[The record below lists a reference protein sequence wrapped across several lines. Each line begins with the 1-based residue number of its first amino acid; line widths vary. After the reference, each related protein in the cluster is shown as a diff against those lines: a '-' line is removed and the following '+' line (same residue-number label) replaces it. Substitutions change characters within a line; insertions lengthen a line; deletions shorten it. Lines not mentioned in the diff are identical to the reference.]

1 MRLLN
6 DSKALRIA
14 MVTGSLL
21 ALILILIVSYGRT
34 DHEREF
40 LEHLAFQGEI
50 EGQCMELK
58 LWKDELQD
66 CYYLFLPSCFNREN
80 VRLTVCYDG
89 SMGKISI
96 NNVPFWNGAVLDNI
110 NDERIY
116 QIQFSGPLGVI
127 YADKSMQ
134 VLISEN
140 LPAVMITAEAEEL
153 KKFKIRGNLTAT
165 LDKKPYKIHLT
176 DL

>member
-40 LEHLAFQGEI
+40 LEHLTFRGEI
-50 EGQCMELK
+50 EGQCIELK
-58 LWKDELQD
+58 LWKDESQD
-66 CYYLFLPSCFNREN
+66 CYYLFLPSCFGGEN
-80 VRLTVCYDG
+80 LRLTVCYDG

-96 NNVPFWNGAVLDNI
+96 NNVPFRNGAVLDNI
-110 NDERIY
+110 NNESIY
-116 QIQFSGPLGVI
+116 QIQFSGANGASLR
-127 YADKSMQ
+127 S
-134 VLISEN
+134 VLRSKTV
-140 LPAVMITAEAEEL
+140 AM
-153 KKFKIRGNLTAT
+153 RS
-165 LDKKPYKIHLT
+165 
-176 DL
+176 